1 MKNLYHP
8 HFLWTF
14 ADKIR
19 CGFYSGGVASS
30 SDVFFLLLRWIP
42 RNASEWGNGGDG
54 TFLNY
59 YFYLD
64 PVTRILS
71 LGLTQLI

>member
-1 MKNLYHP
+1 MS
-8 HFLWTF
+8 
-14 ADKIR
+14 ADKISR
-19 CGFYSGGVASS
+19 GFFSGGVASS
-30 SDVFFLLLRWIP
+30 SDVVFFFFFFLLLRRIP

-64 PVTRILS
+64 SVTRILS
-71 LGLTQLI
+71 LGLIQ